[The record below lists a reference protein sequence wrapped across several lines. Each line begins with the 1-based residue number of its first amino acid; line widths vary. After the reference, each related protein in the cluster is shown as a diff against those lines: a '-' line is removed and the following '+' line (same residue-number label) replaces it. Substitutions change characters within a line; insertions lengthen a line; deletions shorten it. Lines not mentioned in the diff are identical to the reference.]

1 MGSTEARDFRTCR
14 GCFRI
19 VSKPFG
25 QSLVSLKVQI
35 PFWICTLIWGTTWFV
50 IRGQLGVVPPSWSVT
65 YRFAVSALAMFAY
78 AGFKGERIALNGR
91 QQQFV
96 LVFGVAQ
103 FVFNF
108 NFVYRAEEHITSG
121 LVAILFALL
130 IVPNTLLA
138 RVFLGLRA
146 TPRFY
151 FGSLVAIAGIVLLF
165 INEYRQGGGGDSV
178 LPGIGLTLLGVLSA
192 SSANILQATRRA
204 QEMPMASMLAWGMTW
219 GTLANAL
226 WAWFSVGPPTIAW
239 SAIYIGG
246 VLYLGIAASAV
257 AFMAYFSVIRMIGP
271 GPAAYSGIITPV
283 IAMVISTLFE
293 HYHWTAIAAGGGA
306 LAMTGLVI
314 ALSAR
319 KPIAKSE

>member
-1 MGSTEARDFRTCR
+1 
-14 GCFRI
+14 
-19 VSKPFG
+19 
-25 QSLVSLKVQI
+25 
-35 PFWICTLIWGTTWFV
+35 
-50 IRGQLGVVPPSWSVT
+50 
-65 YRFAVSALAMFAY
+65 
-78 AGFKGERIALNGR
+78 
-91 QQQFV
+91 
-96 LVFGVAQ
+96 
-103 FVFNF
+103 
-108 NFVYRAEEHITSG
+108 

-146 TPRFY
+146 TGRFY
-151 FGSLVAIAGIVLLF
+151 FGSLVAIAGIALLF

-178 LPGIGLTLLGVLSA
+178 LLGIGLTLLGVLSA

-204 QEMPMASMLAWGMTW
+204 QEMPMATMLAWGMTW
-219 GTLANAL
+219 GTLVNAL

-239 SAIYIGG
+239 SATYIGG

-319 KPIAKSE
+319 RPIAKSA